1 MRFETHMGVIC
12 RPVKKKNKEFD
23 VNTVIILGTLSEFP
37 RCLDGNSGAC
47 LMKIY
52 FYIWSL
58 T

>member
-12 RPVKKKNKEFD
+12 RLVKKKNKEFD

-37 RCLDGNSGAC
+37 RCLDGNSEAC